1 MDFLTTL
8 FGAGG
13 TLWTAVFFILAIS
26 IIVFVHEYGHYIVGR
41 WSGIHAEVF
50 SLGFGRVIWSRTDKR
65 GTRWQLAA
73 IPLGGFV
80 KFLGDADAA
89 SAAADETAMAG
100 LSAAERRHTMHGA
113 PLWARAATVFAG
125 PLANFILA
133 AAVIFGML
141 MWTGVATDKPTVD
154 RIAVLPGTEQ
164 GLLPGDAITALDG
177 KPVTD
182 WESFYA
188 LAAKLPATPT
198 VSYTVLRDGAET
210 TVTSGHPLPP
220 LIGDVQLKSAGLAA
234 GLQEGDVI
242 LQAGGK
248 PVATFA
254 ELPPIVE
261 GLGGQPV
268 SLTIWRPAGAEG
280 EPGQGQTLDMSITPN
295 RRDLPKAEGGFETRW
310 LIGLGAGVL
319 IEPQTRQPGLWEAAT
334 TSLDRL
340 WFLVTTSLSSL
351 AHIATGKIDSCNLS
365 GAISMAQVAGQS
377 AAMGLED
384 FIQTLAMLSFGIGL
398 ITLFPIPVLD
408 GGHLVF
414 HAYEAVFRRP
424 PPDIVMRAL
433 MTLGLAIILTF
444 MAFALFN
451 DVTCA

>member
-1 MDFLTTL
+1 MDFLTTM

-13 TLWTAVFFILAIS
+13 ALWTAIFFVLAIS

-50 SLGFGRVIWSRTDKR
+50 SLGFGRVIYARTDRR
-65 GTRWQLAA
+65 GTRWQIAA
-73 IPLGGFV
+73 IPLGGYV

-89 SAAADETAMAG
+89 SAAADAGAMAG
-100 LSAAERRHTMHGA
+100 LSAAEKRHTMHGA

-133 AAVIFGML
+133 AVVIFGML
-141 MWTGVATDKPTVD
+141 MAGGVATDKPTVA
-154 RIAVLPGTEQ
+154 RIATLPGATQ
-164 GLLPGDAITALDG
+164 GLLPGDALLALNG
-177 KPVTD
+177 QPTPD
-182 WESFYA
+182 WDSFYQIA
-188 LAAKLPATPT
+188 SKLPATPT
-198 VSYTVLRDGAET
+198 VDYRVLRDGAEMI
-210 TVTSGHPLPP
+210 VRSGQPLPP
-220 LIGDVQLKSAGLAA
+220 LVGDVQLKSAGLAA
-234 GLQEGDVI
+234 GLQVGDVI
-242 LQAGGK
+242 LEAGGK
-248 PVATFA
+248 AVTTFA

-261 GLGGQPV
+261 GLQGAPV
-268 SLTIWRPAGAEG
+268 ALKIWRPDGGA
-280 EPGQGQTLDMSITPN
+280 GQTLEMSITPN

-319 IEPQTRQPGLWEAAT
+319 IEPQTRQPGLLEALAL
-334 TSLDRL
+334 SMERL

-351 AHIATGKIDSCNLS
+351 AHIASGDIDKCNLT

-377 AAMGLED
+377 AAMGVEN

-398 ITLFPIPVLD
+398 INLFPIPVLD

-414 HAYEAVFRRP
+414 YAYEAIFRRP
-424 PPDIVMRAL
+424 PPEIAMRVL
-433 MTLGLAIILTF
+433 MTLGLALILTF

-451 DVTCA
+451 DVTCR

>member
-13 TLWTAVFFILAIS
+13 FFWTAAFFILAIS

-50 SLGFGRVIWSRTDKR
+50 SLGFGRVIYTRTDKR
-65 GTRWQLAA
+65 GTRWQLAL
-73 IPLGGFV
+73 IPLGGYV
-80 KFLGDADAA
+80 KFLGDANAA
-89 SAAADETAMAG
+89 SAGADEAAMAG
-100 LSAAERRHTMHGA
+100 LSAEEKRHTMHGA

-154 RIAVLPGTEQ
+154 RVAALPGTTQ
-164 GLLPGDAITALDG
+164 GLLPGDALVALDG

-182 WESFYA
+182 WERFYKIA
-188 LAAKLPATPT
+188 SELPA
-198 VSYTVLRDGAET
+198 VAAVDYTVLRDGAEM

-220 LIGDVQLKSAGLAA
+220 LVGDVQLKSAGLAA
-234 GLQEGDVI
+234 GLQEGDVV
-242 LQAGGK
+242 LEAAGK

-261 GLGGQPV
+261 GLAGQPV
-268 SLTIWRPAGAEG
+268 ALKIWRPDG
-280 EPGQGQTLDMSITPN
+280 GQGQTLEMSITPN

-310 LIGLGAGVL
+310 LIGLGAGLL
-319 IEPQTRQPGLWEAAT
+319 IEPQTRQPGLIEAAT
-334 TSLDRL
+334 VSLERL

-351 AHIATGKIDSCNLS
+351 AYIATGKIDTCNLS

-377 AAMGLED
+377 AALGFED

-398 ITLFPIPVLD
+398 INLFPIPVLD

-424 PPDIVMRAL
+424 PPDAAMRVL
-433 MTLGLAIILTF
+433 MALGLAIILTF

>member
-1 MDFLTTL
+1 MDFLTTM

-13 TLWTAVFFILAIS
+13 ALWTAVFFILAIS

-50 SLGFGRVIWSRTDKR
+50 SLGFGKVIWSRTDKR

-73 IPLGGFV
+73 IPLGGYV

-89 SAAADETAMAG
+89 SAAADDRAMAG
-100 LSAAERRHTMHGA
+100 LSADEKRHTMHGA
-113 PLWARAATVFAG
+113 PVWARAATVFAG

-141 MWTGVATDKPTVD
+141 MATGVATDKPTVA
-154 RIAVLPGTEQ
+154 RIATLPGAAQ
-164 GLLPGDAITALDG
+164 GLLPGDALLALNG
-177 KPVTD
+177 QPTPD
-182 WESFYA
+182 WDSFYA
-188 LAAKLPATPT
+188 AAENLPATPT
-198 VSYTVLRDGAET
+198 VEYLVLRDGVEV
-210 TVTSGHPLPP
+210 TVTSGQPLPP
-220 LIGDVQLKSAGLAA
+220 LVGDVQLKSAGLAA

-242 LQAGGK
+242 LEAGGK
-248 PVATFA
+248 AVTKFA

-261 GLGGQPV
+261 GLKGAPV
-268 SLTIWRPAGAEG
+268 SLKIWRPDGGAG
-280 EPGQGQTLDMSITPN
+280 QVLDMSITPN

-310 LIGLGAGVL
+310 MIGLGAGFL
-319 IEPQTRQPGLWEAAT
+319 IEPQTRQPGLIEAAGL
-334 TSLDRL
+334 SLDRL

-351 AHIATGKIDSCNLS
+351 AHIATGAIDKCNLT
-365 GAISMAQVAGQS
+365 GAISIAQVAGQS
-377 AAMGLED
+377 AAMGVQD

-398 ITLFPIPVLD
+398 INLFPIPVLD

-414 HAYEAVFRRP
+414 HAYVAVFRRP
-424 PPDIVMRAL
+424 PPEIVMRGL
-433 MTLGLAIILTF
+433 TTLGLALILTF

-451 DVTCA
+451 DVTCR